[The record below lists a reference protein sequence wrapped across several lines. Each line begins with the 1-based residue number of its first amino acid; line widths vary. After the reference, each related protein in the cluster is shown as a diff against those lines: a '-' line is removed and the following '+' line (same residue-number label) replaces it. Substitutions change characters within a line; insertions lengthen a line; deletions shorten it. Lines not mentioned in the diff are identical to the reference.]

1 MLMRFGKDVKTK
13 LISGVPLFAQCSKAE
28 LQEIAAIADEIDIAE
43 GKELTKEGSP
53 GREFFVIIEGTASVA
68 QDGDQIN
75 ELGPGDFFGEVA
87 LVKDTPRTAT
97 VTATSPVRTLVVTR
111 QNFKRLIEQQPDI
124 ERTVLKALVDRSP

>member
-13 LISGVPLFAQCSKAE
+13 LISGVPLFAQCSKGE

-43 GKELTKEGSP
+43 GKELTREGSP

-75 ELGPGDFFGEVA
+75 NLGPGDFFGEVA

-97 VTATSPVRTLVVTR
+97 VTATSPVRALVITR

>member
-13 LISGVPLFAQCSKAE
+13 LISGVPLFAQCSKGE

-43 GKELTKEGSP
+43 GKQLTTEGSP

-68 QDGDQIN
+68 QDGNQIN

-97 VTATSPVRTLVVTR
+97 VTATSPVRALVITR

>member
-1 MLMRFGKDVKTK
+1 MRFGKDVKTK
-13 LISGVPLFAQCSKAE
+13 LISGVPLFAQCSKGE

-43 GKELTKEGSP
+43 GKELTTEGSP

-75 ELGPGDFFGEVA
+75 ELGSGDFFGEVA

-97 VTATSPVRTLVVTR
+97 VTATSPVRALVITR

-124 ERTVLKALVDRSP
+124 ERTVLRALVDRSP

>member
-1 MLMRFGKDVKTK
+1 MRFGKDVKTR
-13 LISGVPLFAQCSKAE
+13 LISGVPLFAQCSKGE

-43 GKELTKEGSP
+43 GKELTTEGSP

-75 ELGPGDFFGEVA
+75 DLGSGDFFGEVA

-97 VTATSPVRTLVVTR
+97 VTATSPVRALVITR
-111 QNFKRLIEQQPDI
+111 QNFKRLIERQPDI

>member
-1 MLMRFGKDVKTK
+1 MRFGKDVKTK
-13 LISGVPLFAQCSKAE
+13 LISRVPLFANCSKGE

-43 GKELTKEGSP
+43 GKELTTEGSP
-53 GREFFVIIEGTASVA
+53 GREFFVLIEGTASVA

-75 ELGPGDFFGEVA
+75 DLGPGDFFGEVA

-97 VTATSPVRTLVVTR
+97 VTATSPVRALVVTR
-111 QNFKRLIEQQPDI
+111 QNFKRLIERQPDI

>member
-1 MLMRFGKDVKTK
+1 MRFGKDVKTK
-13 LISGVPLFAQCSKAE
+13 LISGVPLFAQCSKGE

-43 GKELTKEGSP
+43 GKELTTEGSP

-75 ELGPGDFFGEVA
+75 DLGPGDFFGEVA

-97 VTATSPVRTLVVTR
+97 VTATSPVRALVVTR

>member
-1 MLMRFGKDVKTK
+1 MRFGKDVKTK
-13 LISGVPLFAQCSKAE
+13 LISGVPLFAQCSKGE
-28 LQEIAAIADEIDIAE
+28 LQDIAAIADEIDIAE
-43 GKELTKEGSP
+43 GKELTTEGSP

>member
-13 LISGVPLFAQCSKAE
+13 LIAGVPLFAQCSKGE

-43 GKELTKEGSP
+43 GKELTTEGSP

-97 VTATSPVRTLVVTR
+97 VTATSPVRALVITR

>member
-1 MLMRFGKDVKTK
+1 MRFGKDVKTK
-13 LISGVPLFAQCSKAE
+13 LISGVPLFAQCSKGE

-43 GKELTKEGSP
+43 GKELTTEGSP
-53 GREFFVIIEGTASVA
+53 GREFFVIIDGTASVA
-68 QDGDQIN
+68 QDGDQVN
-75 ELGPGDFFGEVA
+75 DLGPGDFFGEVA

-97 VTATSPVRTLVVTR
+97 VTATSQVRALVITR

>member
-1 MLMRFGKDVKTK
+1 MRFGKDVKTE
-13 LISGVPLFAQCSKAE
+13 LISRVPLFEHCSKGE

-43 GKELTKEGSP
+43 GKELTTEGSP

-75 ELGPGDFFGEVA
+75 DLGPGDFFGEVA

-97 VTATSPVRTLVVTR
+97 VTATSPVRALVVTR
-111 QNFKRLIEQQPDI
+111 QNFKRLIERQPDI

>member
-43 GKELTKEGSP
+43 GKELTREGAP

-111 QNFKRLIEQQPDI
+111 QNFKRLIERQPDI

>member
-1 MLMRFGKDVKTK
+1 MRFGKDVKTK

-43 GKELTKEGSP
+43 GKELTREGSP

-97 VTATSPVRTLVVTR
+97 VTATSPVRALVVTR

-124 ERTVLKALVDRSP
+124 ERTVLRALVDRSP

>member
-1 MLMRFGKDVKTK
+1 MRFGKDAKTE
-13 LISGVPLFAQCSKAE
+13 LISRVPLFSQCSKGE
-28 LQEIAAIADEIDIAE
+28 LQEIGAIADEIDIAE
-43 GKELTKEGSP
+43 GKELTTEGSP

-75 ELGPGDFFGEVA
+75 DLGPGDFFGEVA

-97 VTATSPVRTLVVTR
+97 VTATSPVRALVVTR

>member
-1 MLMRFGKDVKTK
+1 MRFGKDAKTE
-13 LISGVPLFAQCSKAE
+13 LISRVPLFEHCSKGE
-28 LQEIAAIADEIDIAE
+28 LQEIASIADEIDIAE
-43 GKELTKEGSP
+43 GKELTTEGSP

-75 ELGPGDFFGEVA
+75 DLGPGDFFGEVA

-97 VTATSPVRTLVVTR
+97 VTATSPVRALVVTR
-111 QNFKRLIEQQPDI
+111 QNFKRLIERQPDI

>member
-1 MLMRFGKDVKTK
+1 MRFGKDVKTK
-13 LISGVPLFAQCSKAE
+13 LISGVPLFAQCSKGE

-43 GKELTKEGSP
+43 GKELTTEGSP

-97 VTATSPVRTLVVTR
+97 VTATSPVRALVITR

-124 ERTVLKALVDRSP
+124 ERTVLRALVDRSP

>member
-43 GKELTKEGSP
+43 GKELTREGSP

-97 VTATSPVRTLVVTR
+97 VTATSPVRALVVTR

>member
-13 LISGVPLFAQCSKAE
+13 LISGVPLFAQCSKGE

-43 GKELTKEGSP
+43 GKELTREGSP

-97 VTATSPVRTLVVTR
+97 VTATSPVRALVITR

>member
-1 MLMRFGKDVKTK
+1 MVMRFGKDVKTK

-43 GKELTKEGSP
+43 GKELTREGSP

-75 ELGPGDFFGEVA
+75 NLGPGDFFGEVA

-97 VTATSPVRTLVVTR
+97 VTATSPVRALVITR

>member
-1 MLMRFGKDVKTK
+1 MRFGKDVKTK
-13 LISGVPLFAQCSKAE
+13 LISGVPLFAQCSKGE
-28 LQEIAAIADEIDIAE
+28 LQQIAAIADEIDIAE
-43 GKELTKEGSP
+43 GKELTTEGSP

-75 ELGPGDFFGEVA
+75 NLGPGDFFGEVA

-97 VTATSPVRTLVVTR
+97 VTATSPVRALVITR

>member
-13 LISGVPLFAQCSKAE
+13 LISGVPLFAQCSKGE

-43 GKELTKEGSP
+43 GKQLTTEGSP

-75 ELGPGDFFGEVA
+75 NLGPGDFFGEVA

-97 VTATSPVRTLVVTR
+97 VTATSPVRALVITR

>member
-1 MLMRFGKDVKTK
+1 MRFGKDVKTK
-13 LISGVPLFAQCSKAE
+13 LISRVPLFANCSKSE

-43 GKELTKEGSP
+43 GKELTTEGSP
-53 GREFFVIIEGTASVA
+53 GREFFVLIEGTASVA

-75 ELGPGDFFGEVA
+75 DLGPGDFFGEVA

-97 VTATSPVRTLVVTR
+97 VTATSPVRALVVTR
-111 QNFKRLIEQQPDI
+111 QNFKRLIERQPDI